1 MIASRRMA
9 AGVAVLVVLAW
20 AGCRR
25 TEIASPLVAVQTTVL
40 KHERVSSE
48 MRFTATVRERHRVE
62 LSFKV
67 PGTVVSFLRESE
79 SGGLARDVHEGD
91 VVSSDDK
98 SPLARLDDSDYLRR
112 QSMAQERLA
121 QAQAKERAAV
131 ATATAVEAN
140 YGRIK
145 SLRESGSVAQ
155 QTYDDMLAKKLASE
169 AELDGSRREVRA
181 ATVALQQAEDDLQN
195 CALSAPI
202 PKATVSRKY
211 VERNERVAAGQPVL
225 QVMDLSQLR
234 VAFGVPDTKIALFQL
249 GQLVNVTAD
258 AFRGERFSGRV
269 TKILPAAD
277 LKTRTI
283 EVEVTIEEPRQLKP
297 GMVVTILLG
306 HGEQMVLVPMTAIQR
321 GAGKDELSVFT
332 VVEEN
337 GRKVARRRR
346 VAIDGV
352 YDNRIR
358 LVVGSPSE
366 VGAGDLVVVSGA
378 FRLNDGQVVRVL
390 DVQEPVLHI
399 GAGD

>member
-1 MIASRRMA
+1 MSLHRQVSVGLALA
-9 AGVAVLVVLAW
+9 AALTL

-25 TEIASPLVAVQTTVL
+25 TEITAPLVAVQTAPL
-40 KHERVSSE
+40 KHERVSSQT
-48 MRFTATVRERHRVE
+48 RFTATVRERHRVE

-67 PGTVVSFLRESE
+67 PGAVVSFLQVTESDGF
-79 SGGLARDVHEGD
+79 SRDVHEGD
-91 VVSSDDK
+91 VVSSDVN

-112 QSMAQERLA
+112 RSTAQERLA
-121 QAQAKERAAV
+121 QSQAKERAS
-131 ATATAVEAN
+131 TATVTAIEAN

-169 AELDGSRREVRA
+169 AELDSSRREIRA
-181 ATVALQQAEDDLQN
+181 ATVALQQAEDDLLN
-195 CALSAPI
+195 CALLPPI
-202 PKATVSRKY
+202 SKTTVSRKY
-211 VERNERVAAGQPVL
+211 TEKNERVAAGQPVF

-234 VAFGVPDTKIALFQL
+234 VAFGVPDTKIALFRL
-249 GQLVNVTAD
+249 GQVVNVTAD

-306 HGEQMVLVPMTAIQR
+306 QEERMLLVPMTAIQR
-321 GAGKDELSVFT
+321 GVGKDELSVFI

-346 VAIDGV
+346 IAIDGIH
-352 YDNRIR
+352 DNRIR
-358 LVVGSPSE
+358 LIEGSSTE
-366 VGAGDLVVVSGA
+366 LRLGDTVVVTGA
-378 FRLNDGQVVRVL
+378 FRLNDGQAVRVL
-390 DVQEPVLHI
+390 DVQEPILRI
-399 GAGD
+399 GTGD

>member
-1 MIASRRMA
+1 MIANRR
-9 AGVAVLVVLAW
+9 VAIGLALVVVGAW
-20 AGCRR
+20 TGCRP
-25 TEIASPLVAVQTTVL
+25 TEIATPLVAVQTAAL

-67 PGTVVSFLRESE
+67 PGTVVSFLQVSE
-79 SGGLARDVHEGD
+79 SDGVLRDAHEGD
-91 VVSSDDK
+91 VVAPDSK
-98 SPLARLDDSDYLRR
+98 TPLAHLDDSDYLRR

-121 QAQAKERAAV
+121 QSQAKERASV
-131 ATATAVEAN
+131 ATVTAIEAN

-169 AELDGSRREVRA
+169 AELDASRREVSA
-181 ATVALQQAEDDLQN
+181 ATVALQQADDDLRN

-202 PKATVSRKY
+202 PKATISRKY
-211 VERNERVAAGQPVL
+211 IEKNERVAAGQPVM
-225 QVMDLSQLR
+225 QVMDVSQLR
-234 VAFGVPDTKIALFQL
+234 VAFGVPDTKIAQFRL
-249 GQLVNVTAD
+249 GQVVSVTAD
-258 AFRGERFSGRV
+258 AFRSERFSGRV

-306 HGEQMVLVPMTAIQR
+306 HEDRMLLVPMTAIQR

-332 VVEEN
+332 LVEEN
-337 GRKVARRRR
+337 GQKVARRRR
-346 VAIDGV
+346 IAIDGV

-358 LVVGSPSE
+358 LIESSPTE
-366 VGAGDLVVVSGA
+366 IRPGDLVVVTGA
-378 FRLNDGQVVRVL
+378 FRLTDGQAVRVL
-390 DVQEPVLHI
+390 DVQEPVLRI
-399 GAGD
+399 GTGD